1 MAGALH
7 GAAVM
12 APEGTTEGA
21 LARAALD
28 ALTAGVLIFGE
39 DGTIELANEGAAR
52 ILARPRESLHGLR
65 VDAVLARR
73 AHLIHAALAKK
84 GEERPELT
92 VKLPDG
98 KTTEVGFTV
107 TSFVGPNDKPHYVIL
122 FQELGGV
129 LQLRKERD
137 RLLQLA
143 AVGDVL
149 PSALHELR
157 NPLAAVTGLLEV
169 LLEEPDAPN
178 AKELH
183 AVLSEIRRMTLT
195 LHGIGGLVRTAR
207 AEKPTAIDAAVR
219 DACVVL
225 EPMAQRKGISL
236 RAIGKNLPLLRFD
249 REVLCGVVF
258 NLVKNAIDACDDG
271 NVIEV
276 DARLEDEDSV
286 LALEVSDDGP
296 GMKPEVRERC
306 CELFFTTKEKG
317 SGVGLA
323 LCKRVAEV
331 SGGRLEI
338 VSAEGEGTSVTLYLP
353 IVATTFRD

>member
-7 GAAVM
+7 CAAVM

-28 ALTAGVLIFGE
+28 ALTAGVLVFGE
-39 DGTIELANEGAAR
+39 DGIIELANAGAAR

-84 GEERPELT
+84 EERPELT

-107 TSFVGPNDKPHYVIL
+107 TSFVGPDNTPRYVIL

-157 NPLAAVTGLLEV
+157 NPLAAVTSLLEV

-225 EPMAQRKGISL
+225 EPMARRKGITL
-236 RAIGKNLPLLRFD
+236 RAVGKNLPLLRFD

-258 NLVKNAIDACDDG
+258 NLVKNAIDACDEG

-276 DARLEDEDSV
+276 DARLEDEDAV

-338 VSAEGEGTSVTLYLP
+338 VSAEGGGTSVTLYLP
-353 IVATTFRD
+353 IVATNFRD